1 MPAHHSLAQFELF
14 VLLAIAHLEDE
25 AYGVEI
31 RQEIESRSGR
41 EASIGAVYA
50 ALGRL
55 GDKGLVSA
63 TVSAPRAVPGG
74 RARKYFRLTPAGE
87 RERSA
92 ATAMLRRMMEGFPRG
107 AEDAGS

>member
-14 VLLAIAHLEDE
+14 VLLAIAHLGDE

-55 GDKGLVSA
+55 EDKGLVASF
-63 TVSAPRAVPGG
+63 VSEPRAVPGG
-74 RARKYFRLTPAGE
+74 RARKYFHLTPAGE
-87 RERSA
+87 RERAA
-92 ATAMLRRMMEGFPRG
+92 ATAMLRRMMEGLPH
-107 AEDAGS
+107 AEDSTT